1 MEAPSCVIEE
11 SPLRCRAMAG
21 CIQEGKTGYL
31 LGAID
36 PGRWWA
42 IVIWDEEEAPSFFK
56 ADWIEVESFK
66 PYKP

>member
-1 MEAPSCVIEE
+1 MNAPSCVIEE
-11 SPLRCRAMAG
+11 TPLRCRAMAG
-21 CIQEGKTGYL
+21 CTDAGKTVHP
-31 LGAID
+31 AID

-42 IVIWDEEEAPSFFK
+42 IVIWDGEEDPDFFK